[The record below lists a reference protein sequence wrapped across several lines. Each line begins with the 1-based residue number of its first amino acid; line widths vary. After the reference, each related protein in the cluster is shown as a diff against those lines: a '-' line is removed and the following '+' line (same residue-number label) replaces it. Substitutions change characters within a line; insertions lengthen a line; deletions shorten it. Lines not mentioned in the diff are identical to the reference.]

1 MKRPSGSSHR
11 VAAWILFAGGVVL
24 ALPAMRAPFV
34 LDDLSKIVNNPDIRD
49 LGRLHETLVY
59 PYSAY
64 HVLERNDPSRP
75 VVFATFALNH
85 AVGGTEPL
93 GYHLVNTILHALNGV
108 LVFFWMRRLWRA
120 RGDPRGDETWR
131 DSTVP
136 MVVAAL
142 FLVSPVNVATSIY
155 VYARSDVLGATFVLA
170 ATLFFVRDGK
180 GSYIASLVCFV
191 LALGTKQSVVVLPAL
206 LVLTDACVLG
216 ARTALKGRRLVRLL
230 PFGAIVAAYLAYRF
244 AYFGDIGD
252 VEGRGNTWPMLDYAM
267 IQPWVA
273 LRYAQLLLVPA
284 GLAIDH
290 QILPETLSTPQIAA
304 GIGFVL
310 LALGGA
316 GLLAW
321 KARGALVLAA
331 LGIVWFALCLSPTSS
346 LLPTVDAMVERR
358 VYLASVGFYAAI
370 AVLGLRIVR
379 WRAWRVALTALLLA
393 VFLFAAEHRI
403 YVHNDAKRLW
413 SDVLRTYPKSVR
425 AHNNLANLLVDEHL
439 YADARALFEKLLAW
453 NPADFIAHNN
463 LGNLFN
469 NPKSGF
475 FDETRAARAFERAI
489 ALNPGY
495 AAPHYNLGRIHQQ
508 RGDPARAEAFYLRAL
523 EILPAYALAHNNLG
537 LLYFHAGRRD
547 EARARYEAAL
557 RIDPACGPA
566 KYNLALLER
575 TPAGRESPGVGG
587 GSAPDGGPAATAD
600 TTILA
605 GTRPPTGARPVPI
618 DEVPLETIVR
628 LYEEALRKEPQ
639 NRAVRRKY
647 ADLCRR
653 RKQIDCARAQYRR
666 LLELEPN
673 DAEVRR
679 ILDGL

>member
-1 MKRPSGSSHR
+1 
-11 VAAWILFAGGVVL
+11 
-24 ALPAMRAPFV
+24 
-34 LDDLSKIVNNPDIRD
+34 
-49 LGRLHETLVY
+49 
-59 PYSAY
+59 
-64 HVLERNDPSRP
+64 
-75 VVFATFALNH
+75 
-85 AVGGTEPL
+85 
-93 GYHLVNTILHALNGV
+93 
-108 LVFFWMRRLWRA
+108 
-120 RGDPRGDETWR
+120 
-131 DSTVP
+131 
-136 MVVAAL
+136 
-142 FLVSPVNVATSIY
+142 
-155 VYARSDVLGATFVLA
+155 
-170 ATLFFVRDGK
+170 
-180 GSYIASLVCFV
+180 
-191 LALGTKQSVVVLPAL
+191 
-206 LVLTDACVLG
+206 
-216 ARTALKGRRLVRLL
+216 
-230 PFGAIVAAYLAYRF
+230 
-244 AYFGDIGD
+244 
-252 VEGRGNTWPMLDYAM
+252 
-267 IQPWVA
+267 
-273 LRYAQLLLVPA
+273 
-284 GLAIDH
+284 
-290 QILPETLSTPQIAA
+290 
-304 GIGFVL
+304 
-310 LALGGA
+310 
-316 GLLAW
+316 
-321 KARGALVLAA
+321 
-331 LGIVWFALCLSPTSS
+331 
-346 LLPTVDAMVERR
+346 MVERR

-393 VFLFAAEHRI
+393 VFLFATEHRI

-425 AHNNLANLLVDEHL
+425 AHNNLANLLVDEHR